1 MEGGFTQDAT
11 NVLANSWGSAGGNW
25 DAMDAKFSE
34 LLQSSFSS
42 DSAELG
48 SNNVI
53 PNHNGFVNALA
64 AAYNQHHDLVIRP
77 DDVWIAIL
85 SQFNF

>member
-1 MEGGFTQDAT
+1 MAT
-11 NVLANSWGSAGGNW
+11 
-25 DAMDAKFSE
+25 KFSE
-34 LLQSSFSS
+34 LLQSSFST
-42 DSAELG
+42 DPAELETA
-48 SNNVI
+48 NIV
-53 PNHNGFVNALA
+53 PNPNGFVNALA

>member
-1 MEGGFTQDAT
+1 MAIK
-11 NVLANSWGSAGGNW
+11 
-25 DAMDAKFSE
+25 MSE

-42 DSAELG
+42 NAAEFESA
-48 SNNVI
+48 NIV
-53 PNHNGFVNALA
+53 PNSNGFVNSLA